1 QRCARREDVGRVAG
15 VEVLDQPGRQLVG
28 AGGAA
33 RAALVPLGMEHEVV
47 DDQLRPAV
55 EQLAQRPPAARALEL
70 VGLGDLDHRE
80 LAALG
85 VEPVALAGEV
95 LLLLEQLAASGVP
108 LLLRDDLRQAHGIL
122 LRRPFAHSSDLPE
135 ACDSSL
141 PGRRIACGAVPTIVP
156 LCLGWMANDAS
167 ALITGASGPMRYPV
181 PGYAVIH
188 ERGTVVF
195 DTGLHDTLMSSN
207 EELGGLA
214 KVFTIEQTP
223 DDLVESRLAACG
235 VEVAAVTHVVNS
247 HLHFDH
253 CGRNGPLAHATTL
266 VQRAEWEAAQRPGR
280 TTYVGVH
287 LDEIGG
293 GHMELVDG

>member
-1 QRCARREDVGRVAG
+1 
-15 VEVLDQPGRQLVG
+15 
-28 AGGAA
+28 
-33 RAALVPLGMEHEVV
+33 
-47 DDQLRPAV
+47 
-55 EQLAQRPPAARALEL
+55 
-70 VGLGDLDHRE
+70 
-80 LAALG
+80 
-85 VEPVALAGEV
+85 
-95 LLLLEQLAASGVP
+95 
-108 LLLRDDLRQAHGIL
+108 
-122 LRRPFAHSSDLPE
+122 
-135 ACDSSL
+135 
-141 PGRRIACGAVPTIVP
+141 
-156 LCLGWMANDAS
+156 MANDAS

-214 KVFTIEQTP
+214 KVFTIELTP

-287 LDEIGG
+287 LDEIGS
-293 GHMELVDG
+293 GHVQLVDGGHDVFGDGTVVCVPTPGHTAGHQSLLVRAGAEAGADSALLVGDACYLSSMLAGDVLPPFAFDADRQRGSYEVLRRHEREGTRLLFSHDVDHWDRVPTSLSA